1 MDKLRV
7 VRWMAI
13 GLHGIVFLF
22 ALFVTFTLVEG
33 DFLGALARAGTD
45 VVLRQAISLSALL
58 IVGNFLGVI
67 LLLTPLYMS
76 FRGSCALVV
85 YEVVFLGVS
94 FLFLSLDYSV
104 IVGVVAVALFYIA
117 YMRRNVIR

>member
-1 MDKLRV
+1 MDKVRV

-22 ALFVTFTLVEG
+22 ALFVTFTLAEG
-33 DFLGALARAGTD
+33 DLLGVLARAGTD
-45 VVLRQAISLSALL
+45 VVLRQALSLSALL

-76 FRGSCALVV
+76 FRGSCALVA

-104 IVGVVAVALFYIA
+104 IVGVVTIALFYIA